1 MDRPPPLPLQLSALP
16 EALRRFCD
24 PAAPLPA
31 RTMAARGLVPLKGG
45 DLVTI
50 LAQLAADP
58 DPTLSEAATASLV
71 ALPDNV
77 LLVACEGALDPSI
90 LDALAE
96 RLDRREMRERIALNQ
111 ATADGTIELLAKR
124 ADDAL
129 GERIAANEARLLRA
143 PAIIGALYNNRN
155 VRMSTADRLIELAA
169 RNGIEVLGL
178 PKETF
183 EAHLQAIQGEL
194 IFEPTDEPLPEDQ
207 EFADTIAA
215 DEDDPDAVEIDLV
228 KSEERVREKHLP
240 LSMKI
245 SGLSKAKKIRLAQIG
260 SAAARAFLVRDN
272 DRQVAMT
279 AIRSPQ
285 LSIGEATAVAHS
297 RQVSE
302 EILKHIGSMRNLTR
316 SAEVKRALVFNP
328 KTPFGIS
335 LSFLSHMNGN
345 DLREISR
352 SRNVAPQLKS
362 AALQKI
368 AAKEKK
374 DK

>member
-1 MDRPPPLPLQLSALP
+1 MAALP

-45 DLVTI
+45 DLVTV
-50 LAQLAADP
+50 LAQLAAST
-58 DPTLSEAATASLV
+58 DPTISAAAAASLEK
-71 ALPDNV
+71 LPDNV
-77 LLVACEGALDPSI
+77 LLAACDGALDPSV
-90 LDALAE
+90 LDAVAE
-96 RLDRREMRERIALNQ
+96 RIDRHEVRERISLNA
-111 ATADGTIELLAKR
+111 ATADGTIELLAKH

-129 GERIAANEARLLRA
+129 GERIATNEARLLRT

-169 RNGIEVLGL
+169 RHGVEVPGL

-183 EAHLQAIQGEL
+183 DAHVEAIQGEL
-194 IFEPTDEPLPEDQ
+194 LFEATEEQLPEDA
-207 EFADTIAA
+207 EFAETLASD
-215 DEDDPDAVEIDLV
+215 DDDPEAVEIDPV
-228 KSEERVREKHLP
+228 KHEEHVREKHLP

-245 SGLSKAKKIRLAQIG
+245 NTLSKAKKIRLAQIG
-260 SAAARAFLVRDN
+260 SAAARALLVRDN
-272 DRQVAMT
+272 DRQIAMT
-279 AIRSPQ
+279 AVRSPQ
-285 LSIGEATAVAHS
+285 LSIGEATAIAHS
-297 RQVSE
+297 RQVCE
-302 EILKHIGSMRNLTR
+302 EVLKHVGNQRTLTR

-335 LSFLSHMNGN
+335 LSFLSHLNAN

-362 AALQKI
+362 AALQRI

>member
-1 MDRPPPLPLQLSALP
+1 MSALP

-24 PAAPLPA
+24 PGAPLPA

-45 DLVTI
+45 DLVTV

-58 DPTLSEAATASLV
+58 DPTISEAAIASLQKM
-71 ALPDNV
+71 PDNV
-77 LLVACEGALDPSI
+77 LLVACDGPLDPSV

-96 RLDRREMRERIALNQ
+96 RIDRREVRERISLNA

-129 GERIAANEARLLRA
+129 GERIATNEARLLRA

-169 RNGIEVLGL
+169 RHGVEVPGL
-178 PKETF
+178 PKDTF
-183 EAHLQAIQGEL
+183 DAHVEAIQGEL
-194 IFEPTDEPLPEDQ
+194 LFEATEEPLPEDVD
-207 EFADTIAA
+207 FADTIAA
-215 DEDDPDAVEIDLV
+215 DDDDPDAIEIDPV
-228 KSEERVREKHLP
+228 KSEEKIREKHLP

-245 SGLSKAKKIRLAQIG
+245 GSLSKAKKIRLAQIG
-260 SAAARAFLVRDN
+260 SAAARALLVRDN
-272 DRQVAMT
+272 DRQIAMT
-279 AIRSPQ
+279 AVRSPQ
-285 LSIGEATAVAHS
+285 LSIGEATSIAHS

-302 EILKHIGSMRNLTR
+302 EVLKYVGNTRNLTR

-335 LSFLSHMNGN
+335 LSFLAHMNAN
-345 DLREISR
+345 DLRDISR

-362 AALQKI
+362 AAIQKI
-368 AAKEKK
+368 AAKERK